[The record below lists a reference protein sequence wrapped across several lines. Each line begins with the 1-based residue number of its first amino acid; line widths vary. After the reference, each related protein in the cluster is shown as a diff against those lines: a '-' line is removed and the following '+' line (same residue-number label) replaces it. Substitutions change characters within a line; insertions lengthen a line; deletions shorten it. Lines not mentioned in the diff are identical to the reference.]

1 MRTMLIVNPH
11 SAGGRTR
18 ALLPEIAERL
28 RQLNID
34 FDLEQ
39 TAGPGQAVE
48 LARQATLAGY
58 GRLVAVGGDGTLH
71 EVANGL
77 LEMDR
82 EKSVVLGLIPGGSG
96 NDFAAALGIPAAPA
110 AACDRLKDGSV
121 RLVDA
126 GRVTVDG
133 DCRYFVNNVG
143 LGLDAEVTI
152 ASTRT
157 RYLRGLALYL
167 SSALP
172 VIAFGRWP
180 YTLQFWINDQER
192 RQPITLLT
200 VANGTRVGGGFFLT
214 PHAKLDDGL
223 FDICYAAGLSRLET
237 LKLLPRAIKG
247 THLDHPAVTITRS
260 AAVKIVSESGV
271 PAYVDGEV
279 LCTAG
284 RHFELEILPRALS
297 VWA

>member
-1 MRTMLIVNPH
+1 MRTQLIANPH
-11 SAGGRTR
+11 SARGRTR
-18 ALLPEIAERL
+18 ALLPEIVEKL
-28 RQLNID
+28 RQLNVD

-39 TAGPGQAVE
+39 TGAPGQAVE
-48 LARQATLAGY
+48 LARQAVRAGY
-58 GRLVAVGGDGTLH
+58 ERLVAVGGDGTLH

-77 LEMDR
+77 LEMGR
-82 EKSVVLGLIPGGSG
+82 EKSVVLGLIPSGSG
-96 NDFAAALGIPAAPA
+96 NDFAAALGLPAGPAACA
-110 AACDRLKDGSV
+110 RLKEGAA
-121 RLVDA
+121 RFVDA

-133 DCRYFVNNVG
+133 VSRFFVNNVG

-152 ASTRT
+152 VSTRSK
-157 RYLRGLALYL
+157 RLRGLALYL

-180 YTLQFWINDQER
+180 YAMRFSINGHER
-192 RQPITLLT
+192 RQSITLLT

-214 PHAKLDDGL
+214 PQAKLDDGL
-223 FDICYAAGLSRLET
+223 FDICYADGLSRLET

-247 THLDHPAVTITRS
+247 THLDHPAVTSARS
-260 AAVKIVSESGV
+260 PAVTIVVEDGV

-279 LCTAG
+279 LCTG
-284 RHFELEILPRALS
+284 GHHFELEILPGALR

>member
-1 MRTMLIVNPH
+1 MRTKLIANPH
-11 SAGGRTR
+11 SARGRTR
-18 ALLPEIAERL
+18 ALLPAVVERL

-39 TAGPGQAVE
+39 TTAPGQAVE
-48 LARQATLAGY
+48 LARQAVRAGY
-58 GRLVAVGGDGTLH
+58 ERLVAVGGDGTLH

-82 EKSVVLGLIPGGSG
+82 EKSVVLGLIPSGSG
-96 NDFAAALGIPAAPA
+96 NDFAAALGVPAGPAACA
-110 AACDRLKDGSV
+110 RLAEGSARV
-121 RLVDA
+121 VDA

-133 DCRYFVNNVG
+133 ASRFFINNVG

-152 ASTRT
+152 VSNRSK
-157 RYLRGLALYL
+157 RLRGLALYL

-180 YTLQFWINDQER
+180 YTMHFSINGQER
-192 RQPITLLT
+192 RQSITLLT

-214 PHAKLDDGL
+214 PQAKLDDGL
-223 FDICYAAGLSRLET
+223 FDICYADGLSRLET

-247 THLDHPAVTITRS
+247 THLDHPAVTSTRS
-260 AAVKIVSESGV
+260 ASVKVVVEAGV

-279 LCTAG
+279 LCTGG
-284 RHFELEILPRALS
+284 RHFELEVLPGALRLW
-297 VWA
+297 V

>member
-1 MRTMLIVNPH
+1 MRTKLIVNPH
-11 SAGGRTR
+11 SARGRTR

-39 TAGPGQAVE
+39 TIAPGQAIE
-48 LARQATLAGY
+48 LARQAVLAGY
-58 GRLVAVGGDGTLH
+58 ERLVAVGGDGTLH

-77 LEMDR
+77 LGMGR
-82 EKSVVLGLIPGGSG
+82 EKSVVLGLIPSGSG
-96 NDFAAALGIPAAPA
+96 NDFAAALGIPTGPA
-110 AACDRLKDGSV
+110 ACARLRNGSA
-121 RLVDA
+121 RIVDA

-133 DCRYFVNNVG
+133 GSRFFVNNVG

-152 ASTRT
+152 ASTRS

-180 YTLQFWINDQER
+180 YTMQFWINDQEHL
-192 RQPITLLT
+192 QSITLLT
-200 VANGTRVGGGFFLT
+200 VANGTRVGGGFLLT
-214 PHAKLDDGL
+214 PQAKLDDGL

-247 THLDHPAVTITRS
+247 THLDHPAVTSTRS
-260 AAVKIVSESGV
+260 TAVKIVAESGA

-279 LCTAG
+279 LCTGG
-284 RHFELEILPRALS
+284 RHFELEILPGALS